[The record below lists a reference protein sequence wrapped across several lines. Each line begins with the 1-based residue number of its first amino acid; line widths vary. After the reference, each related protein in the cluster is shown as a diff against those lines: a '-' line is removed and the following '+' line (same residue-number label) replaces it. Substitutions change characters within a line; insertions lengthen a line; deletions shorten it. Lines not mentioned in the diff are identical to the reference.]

1 MWILFSVLSAVF
13 AAVMSVTIKFGLKDI
28 NPFLSL
34 TIRTFWVFIFS
45 VILIVIIKIFDL
57 KIGKDLDVMKVF
69 KGKNLL
75 WVIIVS
81 FATFLTWLF
90 YFLALQ
96 NGTVTKVMA
105 IDKLSIILIV
115 VLSAIFL
122 KEKITFGVIVGIVLL
137 ISGSLLIVFN

>member
-57 KIGKDLDVMKVF
+57 KIGKDLDVIKVF

-96 NGTVTKVMA
+96 NGAVTKVMA

-115 VLSAIFL
+115 ILSAIFL

-137 ISGSLLIVFN
+137 VSGSLLIVFN

>member
-34 TIRTFWVFIFS
+34 TIRTFCVFIFS

-96 NGTVTKVMA
+96 NGAVTKVMA

>member
-34 TIRTFWVFIFS
+34 TIRTFCVFIFS

-57 KIGKDLDVMKVF
+57 KIGKDLDVIKVF

-96 NGTVTKVMA
+96 NGAVTKVMA

-115 VLSAIFL
+115 ILSAIFL

-137 ISGSLLIVFN
+137 VSGSLLIVFN